1 MYLKWCLFTILIYD
15 QKRFWN
21 FYLLFSNH
29 LSSLIRW
36 LSKLNTTFL
45 EIKTKKCLRVTI
57 RKEVQ
62 QKVKKKWN
70 VDSIALSLTNTAVK
84 YGTVYSHPFFSNLLS
99 FWYYTWIFFCKV
111 NITWLKVV
119 DFMITKAVFL
129 I

>member
-1 MYLKWCLFTILIYD
+1 MPTGYD
-15 QKRFWN
+15 KKRGTAK
-21 FYLLFSNH
+21 S
-29 LSSLIRW
+29 
-36 LSKLNTTFL
+36 
-45 EIKTKKCLRVTI
+45 
-57 RKEVQ
+57 
-62 QKVKKKWN
+62 KKKWN

-129 I
+129 YRNVTEKSITRLF